1 MSGFT
6 TWYSVVKTL
15 PCKTP
20 QWRCE
25 GRKLITEFLLA
36 GHSHQQWDWCL
47 VSWQSHYNWDKELT
61 IVFLSLS
68 VSAGD
73 CAHCQRDNHWF
84 SITCEELTPGRWS
97 GGGRVMVVP
106 AQSDLLC
113 NTGHWHGPQSPV
125 RLDANIASPSSTVER
140 SVSITYHKIPPL
152 SWHLSSDCEGRER
165 WSLFPMMTS
174 QLHTD
179 VTCTRNTS
187 DMRYDMTLTREQ
199 STALCALRTFYCWW
213 KIKLW

>member
-1 MSGFT
+1 MRAGSWALSSSWQVT
-6 TWYSVVKTL
+6 HSRT
-15 PCKTP
+15 
-20 QWRCE
+20 
-25 GRKLITEFLLA
+25 ITAE
-36 GHSHQQWDWCL
+36 QWDWCL

-97 GGGRVMVVP
+97 GGWRVMVVP

-113 NTGHWHGPQSPV
+113 NTGHWHGPQSSV

-165 WSLFPMMTS
+165 GGACFP
-174 QLHTD
+174 
-179 VTCTRNTS
+179 
-187 DMRYDMTLTREQ
+187 
-199 STALCALRTFYCWW
+199 WW
-213 KIKLW
+213 LPNYIHM